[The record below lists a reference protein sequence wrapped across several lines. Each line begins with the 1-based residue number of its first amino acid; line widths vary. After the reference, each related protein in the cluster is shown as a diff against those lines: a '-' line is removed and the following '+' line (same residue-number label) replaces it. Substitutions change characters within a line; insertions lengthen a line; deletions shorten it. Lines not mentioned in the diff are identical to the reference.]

1 MTAARPL
8 PPTTLS
14 TAPQSDLASRIAGA
28 LGEQAATLSTL
39 DGRYIT
45 DGIAEFTGTPLQ
57 WGATLRH
64 LDRPGVVAS
73 MFFAEGVRDVIV
85 KLEDGRQGKAR
96 ITGTSFIASA
106 QRVCQLTGAER
117 LQ

>member
-8 PPTTLS
+8 HPTPLPT
-14 TAPQSDLASRIAGA
+14 PQSDLASRLAGSMS
-28 LGEQAATLSTL
+28 EQAATLSTL

-45 DGIAEFTGTPLQ
+45 GGIAEFTGTPLQ

-73 MFFAEGVRDVIV
+73 MYFAEGVRDVIV
-85 KLEDGRQGKAR
+85 KLEDGRQGRAR
-96 ITGTSFIASA
+96 LTGTSFIAST
-106 QRVCQLTGAER
+106 QRVCQLTGTER